1 MEFGHRDTPKG
12 RRCEGSWGR
21 ASHGVEIGV
30 MPLQARRAKG
40 RHQPPEAGGER
51 RPLPPT
57 EPSLKEWPHQDLAFL
72 FLASRS
78 MRTSF
83 CGCEPPIC
91 GGLLWK
97 PSGAST
103 GSVELKDRHGL
114 GTLWKGCRRPSP
126 GGQKQTPEG
135 VAASRRE
142 LSATQ
147 AVGGASRERAQA
159 WGRACAQA

>member
-1 MEFGHRDTPKG
+1 
-12 RRCEGSWGR
+12 
-21 ASHGVEIGV
+21 

-40 RHQPPEAGGER
+40 RHQPPEAGGDR
-51 RPLPPT
+51 RLLPPT
-57 EPSLKEWPHQDLAFL
+57 EPSLKEWPHQYLAFL

-78 MRTSF
+78 VRMSF
-83 CGCEPPIC
+83 CSCEPPLC

-97 PSGAST
+97 PSGANT

-114 GTLWKGCRRPSP
+114 GTLSKGCQPSP

-142 LSATQ
+142 LSAAQ
-147 AVGGASRERAQA
+147 AVGGASREGVCTGVRLWA
-159 WGRACAQA
+159 WGSLERLEGEEGELYHECEIRRV